1 MLGFQNYVCI
11 ADKGDVVFCASH
23 TKMKPPPVCQEFTD
37 LAEILMEENQWD
49 IPQDCQEALTLYFNL
64 INSIHE

>member
-1 MLGFQNYVCI
+1 MYVLLMKETCCF
-11 ADKGDVVFCASH
+11 VHH
-23 TKMKPPPVCQEFTD
+23 TPKVKPPPVYQEFTD